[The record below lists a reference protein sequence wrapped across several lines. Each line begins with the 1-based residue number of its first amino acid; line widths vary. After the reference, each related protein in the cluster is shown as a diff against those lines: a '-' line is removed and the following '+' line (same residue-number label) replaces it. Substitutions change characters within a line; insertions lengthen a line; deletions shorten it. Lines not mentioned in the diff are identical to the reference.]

1 MDGFITATARLDHAL
16 LSEIAVAGTPVVLVN
31 RRVEDGALPAVAPD
45 DHAGAGLAVA
55 HLAALGHRR
64 IAHLG
69 GPQDLST
76 GHQRHLGYLDALRAA
91 GLEADERLVR
101 FSDAFTEAEGAR
113 RCRELLDAAPGITAI
128 VAANDLLALGCY
140 DVLGERGLSSPAD
153 VSVVGF
159 NDMPFADR
167 FQPPLTTVR
176 IPHREIGLAA
186 GGLLLELLG
195 DPEPEAR
202 TRQLLLAPS
211 LVVRGSTGPPPA

>member
-1 MDGFITATARLDHAL
+1 M
-16 LSEIAVAGTPVVLVN
+16 VLVN

-45 DHAGAGLAVA
+45 DRAGAGLAVE

-69 GPQDLST
+69 GPQHLST

-91 GLEADERLVR
+91 GLEADRAAGSLQRRLHR
-101 FSDAFTEAEGAR
+101 GRGRTAPAG
-113 RCRELLDAAPGITAI
+113 ELLDAAPGITAI

-140 DVLGERGLSSPAD
+140 DVLEERGLSSPVD
-153 VSVVGF
+153 LSVVGF

-167 FQPPLTTVR
+167 FHPPLTTVR

-195 DPEPEAR
+195 EPEPEAR